1 MYPQK
6 EILPR
11 VWKGLEYEQTLGKP
25 FITIGYIET
34 SSKLC
39 ELKLYVIQEGRNE
52 ENEERKRE
60 KTALT
65 VDADLDLLHSFIRRT
80 RHIQTTTTPIS

>member
-11 VWKGLEYEQTLGKP
+11 VWKGLEYKQTLGKP

-34 SSKLC
+34 ASKLC

-52 ENEERKRE
+52 ENEERKRK